1 MDLQWTIDG
10 RRFRT
15 PEEYAAAQ
23 RDKQLIDSITRDL
36 KLDNPK
42 DVEKLY
48 QQLKSSQIE
57 FESIVG
63 RQFDDNIYEL
73 HRRFQEEQIQVK
85 IVTPR
90 KFLTEQSFEKKEE
103 KQKNSLDKSE
113 KGGYN

>member
-10 RRFRT
+10 RRFQT

-73 HRRFQEEQIQVK
+73 HRRFQEEQIQK
-85 IVTPR
+85 QEEATATDASEAA
-90 KFLTEQSFEKKEE
+90 TEE
-103 KQKNSLDKSE
+103 
-113 KGGYN
+113 

>member
-1 MDLQWTIDG
+1 MQWTIDG

-23 RDKQLIDSITRDL
+23 RDKQHIDSITRGL

-42 DVEKLY
+42 DIEKLY

-73 HRRFQEEQIQVK
+73 HRRFQEEQVQK
-85 IVTPR
+85 QEELR
-90 KFLTEQSFEKKEE
+90 QKKEAR
-103 KQKNSLDKSE
+103 KQKRE
-113 KGGYN
+113 KVKTRLTSKKNEKVKRFLI

>member
-1 MDLQWTIDG
+1 M
-10 RRFRT
+10 
-15 PEEYAAAQ
+15 
-23 RDKQLIDSITRDL
+23 DSITRDL

-73 HRRFQEEQIQVK
+73 HRRFQEEQIQK
-85 IVTPR
+85 QEEIR
-90 KFLTEQSFEKKEE
+90 RKKEE
-103 KQKNSLDKSE
+103 RKQKRENAKKKLTPKEKRKNKDRRSFTGNEEGDFAGDSE
-113 KGGYN
+113 KKRKGESF